1 MNQIKWLA
9 ACGLVTT
16 ITLFSALAPQARAA
30 APANDNPCNSGTN
43 IYNNLNTGTGFAAWT
58 GVSGSFYYG
67 GSGMSG
73 DACSGHDWGMYDSGG
88 VTTCQRP
95 FTAANGVTSLQVGQ
109 TITNDMENG
118 GVQNGDTE
126 GLSLWNAS
134 GQNVFE
140 MYFIGGGNYWTVAD
154 GSGTS
159 TNDAIPYAGSG
170 CRVIFTLTSST
181 TYSLTVYVAI
191 GGTKH
196 GPFTGTLSNPSGGQ
210 AITQLRWFT
219 SNIGGGNNLQVGQ
232 MEVTC
237 PDALTLTEQP
247 VSESVPTNQVAVFTV
262 ATTGDTVNYQWQSSS
277 TSNGTYTAISG
288 ATFESTINAT
298 NYESSYAVAAT
309 TANNGTWYRCVA
321 TDACSNT
328 VTSGAAQLTLSPATA
343 PVITTQPANT
353 TVCSNSAATFSVTA
367 SGTTPGYDWLQHA
380 NAGWGSGSAWSVVA
394 SNAGSGVYV
403 GSSTNNDGIQADCTG
418 FNSTGDINSPSGSAL
433 GMYGPKIAVQRVF
446 PGTLSQGQWFSID
459 MDNGNVDTGAQNGF
473 ALHTGLPN
481 TNGFLL
487 SFYFFG
493 GHANYKFSDATGEH
507 DTGIAFT
514 RTGLRVQ
521 MLVGSAVGGTN
532 TYSLFLSTNQC
543 GAATALTNVF
553 SGTFATN
560 GPPGAVVLFNNDASG
575 GSTNDLFFNNI
586 IAGGAYDNAGNYNAP
601 TNWAN
606 GGNGGDLP
614 ITGATS
620 ASDTVNNADSNSVP
634 YYVIVTNAV
643 GAVVSS
649 TGTLTINAL
658 PTLYTVGGGGGYCS
672 GGSGVAV
679 TLSGSASGVTYYLQL
694 GGSNTGAT
702 LAGTGSSLS
711 FNNVTAAGTYTI
723 LASNTTTGC
732 TQAMTGT
739 TTVTINAIPT
749 FTYTSQNNTQ
759 CGGTNGSITVTAS
772 GGSGSGYQYSDNN
785 GSTYQSSNVFTG
797 LVSGAYEVVVK
808 DSNGCVS
815 SATMVTISDPNGPSF
830 TYGQVN
836 ETCNGQ
842 SIGSITVTASG
853 GSGGYQYSD
862 NNGSSYQSGN
872 TFSGLAAGSY
882 TIVVEDSNG
891 CKSGG
896 QIVTITQPSAV
907 TFTTSHGNVSC
918 YGGANGSLTVT
929 ASGGSGS
936 GYQYSDNNGSSFQ
949 SGNAFSGLSAAT
961 YEIVVKDG
969 NGCLSSATG
978 VTITQPSSALS
989 CSVAPSSATVCAG
1002 SSQTVT
1008 ASASGGTAGYSYSWT
1023 GPNSFSASTAAIT
1036 INNAQPANAG
1046 TYTCTVTDANGCT
1059 SQCTATLTVNSA
1071 PSISASPTNLTVCSD
1086 STAQFNVTASGTSLQ
1101 YFWRQRGSG
1110 WGATDG
1116 WTINTSN
1123 SSIASNGT
1131 FIGDSSLNSG
1141 GSGTHSNINSSAG
1154 TAFGLYANTGASV
1167 DAYRPF
1173 GSLAVGQTIQVDIE
1187 NGYISS
1193 GGSSVGFGIENS
1205 IGTNLWE
1212 FFFVGGNSDYT
1223 LNDGTGAN
1231 ATTIPFTANGLR
1243 ITFTLTSSNTYSA
1256 TIVTPA
1262 TGGSTYTFSGTLITP
1277 FSGTQVPAQLHFWNA
1292 NAGDG
1297 CLGSNCTPYDY
1308 FFNNLYVG
1316 GVPGTASVALYSDD
1330 ASNYSSLG
1338 TGNNY
1343 GQGPI
1348 ANVLPGAT
1356 EFSGVNTATLTI
1368 DPATSIDASNYDVV
1382 VTNSCGAAR
1391 CNAALLTVDALP
1403 NIYNVTGGG
1412 AYCAGGSGVAV
1423 TLSGS
1428 ASNIAY
1434 CLLLGGSSTGTNW
1447 TGTGS
1452 ALGTNVTAAGA
1463 YTILASNTTTGC
1475 AQLMGGTATVTINAL
1490 PTFSYSQANV
1500 TCNGGANGSI
1510 TVTASGGSG
1519 SGYTYSD
1526 NNGSTYQSGNAFS
1539 GLAAGSY
1546 TVVVE
1551 DGNGCTSGGQV
1562 VTITQPSAVTFT
1574 TGQANVTCNGGAN
1587 GSITVTASGG
1597 SGTGYQYSDNGG
1609 STFQSGNTFSGLATG
1624 TYQIV
1629 VEDGN
1634 GCLSATT
1641 PVTITQPA
1649 VLSCSV
1655 SPSIVTNCTGS
1666 SQSFTVSVS
1675 GGTPGYTYLW
1685 SDGST
1690 GTSITTNAAGTYS
1703 VTVTDTNGCTST
1715 CTATLTLNVAPS
1727 ISIEP
1732 TNIAVC
1738 AGSSTS
1744 LSVTASG
1751 SPLNYVWRKLGSG
1764 WGAGG
1769 WSFTNSGAASSEFLD
1784 SSTNN
1789 DSGDTASNGGNDIDT
1804 GGQAW
1809 ALINNG
1815 GVAGARRPFNTPL
1828 AVGQTFAIDM
1838 DNGNVQSGGTVGF
1851 GLQNTANDNNRLDVF
1866 FVGGSNDY
1874 TVSDNAGPN
1883 DSGIGFTRTGIH
1895 CEITLTSTDTYS
1907 ITIIRYAGSVTAETN
1922 TLTGTLKGTA
1932 GTVIDRL
1939 QLFNAN
1945 AGDCG
1950 VGCDTD
1956 TLYFNNISFGC
1967 NDDNAGNYTNW
1978 VAGSDLGQGPLAN
1991 GGDVSGATTA
2001 TLTINP
2007 ASTNDAGGYDVFVT
2021 NSCGV
2026 AISSNATVTVS
2037 SLPTQYTVSGGG
2049 AYCSGGSGVSVTL
2062 SNSDI
2067 GVNYQL
2073 ELDGSPAGSPVAGTG
2088 GTLTFSNQTA
2098 AGTYTIVADNATAGC
2113 SSIIMS
2119 GSATVTINPT
2129 PSCSV
2134 SPASAAVCA
2143 GGSQTFT
2150 VNPSGGTPGYTYLW
2164 SDGSTGSTLT
2174 TNTAGTYSV
2183 TVTDSNGCTTTCSAT
2198 LTVNPLPTVSVNSSA
2213 ICAGGSTILTAT
2225 TGASAP
2231 NYLWSPGG
2239 ATTASITVSP
2249 ASTTIYTVTVTD
2261 GSTGCANSGSGT
2273 VTVNPLPATPTAGNN
2288 GPICAGS
2295 TLNLSTPTVAG
2306 ATYSWTGPN
2315 SFVSSQQNPSIS
2327 NATTAVSGTYL
2338 VTITDSNGCTSAAGS
2353 TSATVNPNP
2362 STPTASNN
2370 GPIIEGNTLNL
2381 TASTVDNTTYSWT
2394 GPNGFA
2400 STNQNPSISNATSA
2414 ASGVYLVTVTDSNGC
2429 TSAAGSTTAL
2439 VTALQITSITTQG
2452 GDILITWLTT
2462 GGTTNAV
2469 QATPGNPGYN
2479 TNFVDI
2485 SGPLLILGSGD
2496 TSTNYVDVG
2505 AATNSP
2511 AKFYRVRLVP

>member
-1519 SGYTYSD
+1519 
-1526 NNGSTYQSGNAFS
+1526 
-1539 GLAAGSY
+1539 
-1546 TVVVE
+1546 
-1551 DGNGCTSGGQV
+1551 
-1562 VTITQPSAVTFT
+1562 
-1574 TGQANVTCNGGAN
+1574 
-1587 GSITVTASGG
+1587 
-1597 SGTGYQYSDNGG
+1597 TGYQYSDNGG